1 MLLQDILNNNMVAM
15 ARIIRLPRTKKD
27 WIVVFIGVV
36 ILAVFEW
43 FFRKLFPDMEEKRR
57 QIIETVAAFVIIII
71 LELII
76 SD

>member
-1 MLLQDILNNNMVAM
+1 MLLQNILNNSMIAM

-36 ILAVFEW
+36 ILGVFEW
-43 FFRKLFPDMEEKRR
+43 FFRKLVPDMDEKRR
-57 QIIETVAAFVIIII
+57 HIIETIAAFVIIII